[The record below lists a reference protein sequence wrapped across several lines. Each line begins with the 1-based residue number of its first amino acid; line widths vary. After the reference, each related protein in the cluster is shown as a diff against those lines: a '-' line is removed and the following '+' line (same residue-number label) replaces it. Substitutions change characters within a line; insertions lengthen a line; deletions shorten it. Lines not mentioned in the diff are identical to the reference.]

1 MTKEEFICLYEEF
14 FPKVYNSI
22 YYRVNDATTA
32 EDIVSQIFLKILKNK
47 DQYSSEKAK
56 LSTWIYTI
64 AHNCLIDF
72 YRKNDSVENLDILEE
87 SFSFEENHQDKIDR
101 ELSLNQVMWLLE
113 KLPARTREIISLHIF
128 EEKTFVEIA
137 KIIWIGESGVKMS
150 FARWIE
156 VIKNSLNV
164 LIIVFS
170 FLFR

>member
-14 FPKVYNSI
+14 FPKIYNSV

-72 YRKNDSVENLDILEE
+72 YRKNDSVETLDILEE
-87 SFSFEENHQDKIDR
+87 SFSFEENHQDTIDR
-101 ELSLNQVMWLLE
+101 EISLNRVM
-113 KLPARTREIISLHIF
+113 
-128 EEKTFVEIA
+128 
-137 KIIWIGESGVKMS
+137 
-150 FARWIE
+150 
-156 VIKNSLNV
+156 
-164 LIIVFS
+164 
-170 FLFR
+170 